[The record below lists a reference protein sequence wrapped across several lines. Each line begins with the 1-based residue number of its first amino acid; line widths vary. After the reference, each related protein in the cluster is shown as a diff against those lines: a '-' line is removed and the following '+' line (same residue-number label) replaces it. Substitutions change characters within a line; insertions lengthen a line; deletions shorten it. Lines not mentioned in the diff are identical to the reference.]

1 LKTYYFLLNE
11 SIDNEV
17 LQSTLLGISNLCDRI
32 EITKKIIE
40 MDIFQKIITIFSNL
54 VMKKEKTNEEN
65 NVIYN

>member
-1 LKTYYFLLNE
+1 MKTYYFLLNE
-11 SIDNEV
+11 SNDSEV

>member
-1 LKTYYFLLNE
+1 LNE

>member
-11 SIDNEV
+11 SNDSEV

-40 MDIFQKIITIFSNL
+40 LEIFQKIITIFSNL
-54 VMKKEKTNEEN
+54 VMKNEKTNEEN
-65 NVIYN
+65 NVLYK